1 MKRALKEAS
10 GARDTSEKTMDETAQ
25 RRHEEFLRQNHERR
39 LSQTSNETNAAA
51 AELIAER
58 IAAKLAEQNDIIYR
72 IGQKQGRTSFVA
84 YLSLTVGGLAAIAE
98 IFGPIW
104 DWPIFRG
111 VFG

>member
-1 MKRALKEAS
+1 MTV
-10 GARDTSEKTMDETAQ
+10 GDPGQ
-25 RRHEEFLRQNHERR
+25 RRHEEFMRQQHERGMADAAIR
-39 LSQTSNETNAAA
+39 NNAAA

-84 YLSLTVGGLAAIAE
+84 YVSLVVGGIAAIGQ

-104 DWPIFRG
+104 SWPIFSG